1 VLALLSFVSPALA
14 VRGSDAQ
21 GAPVETPRCVQRLR
35 SLTDSQEKI
44 EIQTEN
50 DRVTGR
56 LRTVRDGLLL
66 IAPREAEPETE
77 LAIPL
82 DAITGVA
89 YWRHDELQPDW
100 IVAGLACGVMA
111 GALIGAMTGEDTYC
125 DGFACDTPWLRSWC
139 RRSTSFLAWKRN
151 DWQDDLTAAST
162 FLSAISGEFLPS
174 FCEPRRATASLS
186 EGNWR

>member
-1 VLALLSFVSPALA
+1 
-14 VRGSDAQ
+14 
-21 GAPVETPRCVQRLR
+21 
-35 SLTDSQEKI
+35 
-44 EIQTEN
+44 
-50 DRVTGR
+50 

-125 DGFACDTPWLRSWC
+125 DGFACDTPWLQGAAIG
-139 RRSTSFLAWKRN
+139 LPIG
-151 DWQDDLTAAST
+151 LGLGVAAS
-162 FLSAISGEFLPS
+162 FVVPKKHVIPCVE
-174 FCEPRRATASLS
+174 E
-186 EGNWR
+186 E